1 MGPHPSIRGSIAWI
15 AQAILRSSDAAEP
28 FARESGCMSAGP
40 NERSRLGRKAHE
52 LEQIA
57 DVGESDRTPLILIG
71 EVWVVAATAV
81 LVVLAL
87 ALLAYDIAAR

>member
-1 MGPHPSIRGSIAWI
+1 
-15 AQAILRSSDAAEP
+15 
-28 FARESGCMSAGP
+28 MSAGP
-40 NERSRLGRKAHE
+40 KTSRLGRKAHE

-71 EVWVVAATAV
+71 EVWLVAATAV

>member
-1 MGPHPSIRGSIAWI
+1 MGGHPSIRGSIAWI

-28 FARESGCMSAGP
+28 LARESECMSSGP
-40 NERSRLGRKAHE
+40 KRSRLGRKVHE

-57 DVGESDRTPLILIG
+57 NVGESDRTPLILIG

>member
-28 FARESGCMSAGP
+28 FARDSGCMSADSK
-40 NERSRLGRKAHE
+40 RSRLGRKAHE
-52 LEQIA
+52 LERIA